1 MLFERE
7 KKQKSRQ
14 FELRRLIGLTTTTA
28 ILILIIIIIIIIT
41 YQCMSRMNH
50 INEGCNWERVMSAVL
65 SSSDPLAF
73 SLVCVL
79 CHVSVFYHRTN

>member
-7 KKQKSRQ
+7 KKQKGRQ

-28 ILILIIIIIIIIT
+28 ILIIIIIIT

-50 INEGCNWERVMSAVL
+50 INEGYNWERVMSAVL

-79 CHVSVFYHRTN
+79 CHVSVFYHCTN

>member
-7 KKQKSRQ
+7 KKQKGRQ

-28 ILILIIIIIIIIT
+28 ILIIIIIIT